1 MKTRIDIS
9 QLSQEQ
15 FEMILNALIMLKQ
28 TEPSREVY
36 LNEKTFIQII
46 SELNK
51 IKK

>member
-1 MKTRIDIS
+1 MKLRVDIS
-9 QLSQEQ
+9 RLSQEQ
-15 FEMILNALIMLKQ
+15 FEMILEALILLKKSN
-28 TEPSREVY
+28 PARDVY

>member
-1 MKTRIDIS
+1 MKQKIDVS
-9 QLSQEQ
+9 KLNQEQ
-15 FEMILNALIMLKQ
+15 FEMILNALILLKQ
-28 TEPSREVY
+28 SDPSRDVY